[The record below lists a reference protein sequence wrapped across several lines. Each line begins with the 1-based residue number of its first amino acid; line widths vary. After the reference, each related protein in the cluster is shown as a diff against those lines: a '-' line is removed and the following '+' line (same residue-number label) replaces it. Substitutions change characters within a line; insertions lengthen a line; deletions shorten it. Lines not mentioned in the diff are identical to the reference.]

1 MKATPISQIAEVL
14 VASAGAL
21 LLIFGIW
28 SFADPE
34 IFAKLYSIDTSA
46 PSATSAMRA
55 MVGGG
60 EIGLGLFL
68 LLGRK
73 LKVSLRSRLLL
84 ATFLFVCVFIARA
97 SAIALEWS
105 EVSSGTIRELAIEG
119 VLACAFVAFVALVR
133 SIRRT
138 THYG

>member
-1 MKATPISQIAEVL
+1 MKGITVSQIAEVL
-14 VASAGAL
+14 VATAGAL

-34 IFAKLYSIDTSA
+34 IFSKLYSIDASA
-46 PSATSAMRA
+46 PSATIAMRA

-68 LLGRK
+68 LLGGK
-73 LKVSLRSRLLL
+73 LKVSLHSRLLL
-84 ATFLFVCVFIARA
+84 AAFLFVCVFTARA

-119 VLACAFVAFVALVR
+119 ALACAFVALVR
-133 SIRRT
+133 SIRWA
-138 THYG
+138 THSS